1 VIRGWRWIFWPMLL
15 VFLASILELPAGIL
29 QVVGVI
35 PIQQPTWYILLRMAI
50 SMVELALGL
59 WMLRIWRACGV
70 WAQGRAG

>member
-1 VIRGWRWIFWPMLL
+1 MLL